1 MNFKGLFIGQKNA
14 KKKVKVSEFL
24 FIFNKDSE
32 TFYIMTKELN
42 INIINKFVDYIS
54 YEKRMSEHTVVAYR
68 TDIESFSEYI
78 CENYGLC
85 DLTEVRSMQ
94 IRGWMAEQID
104 GGQTKTTVNRKL
116 SSLKTFY
123 KFLKRDGLLAEDP
136 TLCIVSLKKD
146 RKLPT
151 FLTEN
156 EIISLINESIE
167 DDSFESTRDKMVIV
181 MLAGAGLR
189 RSELVSMRLH
199 SIDLYR
205 NEIKVIGKRDKERL
219 IPLNT
224 YIKEVLSDY
233 LPKRAER
240 IADAGIED
248 EGWLIISNSG
258 RKSYPELIYRIVRQR
273 LSMVVSKSKMSPHI
287 LRHTFATLLMNGGA
301 DINSVKELLGHESLS
316 ATQIYTHN
324 TIENIKKTYKGA
336 HPRAN

>member
-1 MNFKGLFIGQKNA
+1 
-14 KKKVKVSEFL
+14 
-24 FIFNKDSE
+24 
-32 TFYIMTKELN
+32 MTKELN

-123 KFLKRDGLLAEDP
+123 KFLKREGLLAEDP

-167 DDSFESTRDKMVIV
+167 DDSFESMRDKMVIV

-205 NEIKVIGKRDKERL
+205 NEIKIIGKRDKERL

>member
-1 MNFKGLFIGQKNA
+1 
-14 KKKVKVSEFL
+14 
-24 FIFNKDSE
+24 
-32 TFYIMTKELN
+32 MTKELN

-94 IRGWMAEQID
+94 IRSWMAEQID

-123 KFLKRDGLLAEDP
+123 KFLKREGLLAEDP

-167 DDSFESTRDKMVIV
+167 DDSFESMRDKMVIV

-219 IPLNT
+219 IPLNA
-224 YIKEVLSDY
+224 YIKEVLLDY

>member
-1 MNFKGLFIGQKNA
+1 
-14 KKKVKVSEFL
+14 
-24 FIFNKDSE
+24 
-32 TFYIMTKELN
+32 MTKELN

-123 KFLKRDGLLAEDP
+123 KFLKREGLLAEDP

-167 DDSFESTRDKMVIV
+167 DDSFESMRDKMVIV

-205 NEIKVIGKRDKERL
+205 NEIKIIGKRDKERL
-219 IPLNT
+219 IPLNV
-224 YIKEVLSDY
+224 YINEVLSDY